1 MPESSGR
8 FPDEDSGWIL
18 SSAPPPDRWDD
29 WVEYDAASWPR
40 KVERRYAL
48 VPTICFNCES
58 ACGLLAYIDK
68 FTGKIRRFE
77 GNPVHPGSRG
87 RVCAKGPATINQVND
102 PERVLYPM
110 KRVGERGSGRWVR
123 VSWDTALDDLAGRI
137 RAAIVEERRNEI
149 IYHVGRPGYDGTMD
163 RLLQAW
169 GVDGH
174 NSHTNVCSAAARLG
188 YALWHHSDRPS
199 PDYERADFIL
209 LLSAHLETGHYFNP
223 HAQRIIEARARGA
236 RVAVLDPRLSNTASM
251 ADHWLPTWPGSEAA
265 VLLAMA
271 NVIIDEGLH
280 DRDFVRRWVNWEAY
294 LKAEHPEAYQRS
306 QERGGS
312 QPGGDG
318 IEVFFDT
325 LRQVYAEFTPE
336 FAAAESGV
344 PAEKIIEVARE
355 LGKAAPA
362 VSAHIWRSAAAGNEG
377 GWQVSRCLQWLV
389 ILTGSFATPG
399 GTMPASRDKFVAAPF
414 SKPPAQTDWNDL
426 CWPLEY
432 PLAHYEMSFL
442 LPHFLKENRGRIST
456 YFTRV
461 YNPAWTN
468 PDGFSWI
475 EVLRDEEKIGCHA
488 ALTPTWNESSY
499 WADYVLPMGLAPE
512 RHDIMSQETSAGAW
526 IGFRQPVLRTWRER
540 QGEAVELSHEANP
553 GEVWEE
559 DEFWIEL
566 SWRIDPDGSLG
577 IRQWFESPY
586 RDGEKLTVEEYYRWI
601 FENSVPGL
609 PEAASE
615 EGLTP
620 LEYMRR
626 YGAFQVKS
634 GDYRYYDRPV
644 ALPGVDGTTP
654 STADSESVTAESES
668 ITAESESVTAESG
681 ATGRGPEKDPESG
694 IVRVDGDVVGVE
706 IDGEVLEGVP
716 TPSRK
721 LEFFSETM
729 CEWGWPDQAVPNYIR
744 SHVHWQNLDRDA
756 GEVVLLPT
764 FRLPTLV
771 HTRSA
776 NAKWLVE
783 ISHRNPLWMHPA
795 DAGRVGI
802 ATDDLVRI
810 NTRIGHFVVRAWVTE
825 GLRPGI
831 IACSHHIGRWRLPAS
846 PGADRWHSS
855 VVELTEDGNKWSVR
869 QLEGI
874 KPFGSE
880 DPDSSRIWWSDAGV
894 HQNLAFPVQPDPI
907 SGMHCWHQKVRL
919 EQAHPGDRYGDIV
932 VDTAKSHAIY
942 LEWLAR
948 TKPAPGPDGLRR
960 PLWFSRPV
968 RPIDD
973 AYLVKKKESAEDSP

>member
-137 RAAIVEERRNEI
+137 RAAIVEERRNEV

-355 LGKAAPA
+355 LGKAGPA
-362 VSAHIWRSAAAGNEG
+362 VSAHT
-377 GWQVSRCLQWLV
+377 C
-389 ILTGSFATPG
+389 
-399 GTMPASRDKFVAAPF
+399 
-414 SKPPAQTDWNDL
+414 
-426 CWPLEY
+426 
-432 PLAHYEMSFL
+432 
-442 LPHFLKENRGRIST
+442 
-456 YFTRV
+456 
-461 YNPAWTN
+461 
-468 PDGFSWI
+468 
-475 EVLRDEEKIGCHA
+475 
-488 ALTPTWNESSY
+488 
-499 WADYVLPMGLAPE
+499 
-512 RHDIMSQETSAGAW
+512 
-526 IGFRQPVLRTWRER
+526 
-540 QGEAVELSHEANP
+540 
-553 GEVWEE
+553 
-559 DEFWIEL
+559 
-566 SWRIDPDGSLG
+566 
-577 IRQWFESPY
+577 
-586 RDGEKLTVEEYYRWI
+586 
-601 FENSVPGL
+601 
-609 PEAASE
+609 
-615 EGLTP
+615 
-620 LEYMRR
+620 
-626 YGAFQVKS
+626 
-634 GDYRYYDRPV
+634 RPV
-644 ALPGVDGTTP
+644 GV
-654 STADSESVTAESES
+654 
-668 ITAESESVTAESG
+668 
-681 ATGRGPEKDPESG
+681 
-694 IVRVDGDVVGVE
+694 
-706 IDGEVLEGVP
+706 L
-716 TPSRK
+716 
-721 LEFFSETM
+721 
-729 CEWGWPDQAVPNYIR
+729 
-744 SHVHWQNLDRDA
+744 
-756 GEVVLLPT
+756 
-764 FRLPTLV
+764 
-771 HTRSA
+771 
-776 NAKWLVE
+776 
-783 ISHRNPLWMHPA
+783 HPA
-795 DAGRVGI
+795 
-802 ATDDLVRI
+802 
-810 NTRIGHFVVRAWVTE
+810 
-825 GLRPGI
+825 GL
-831 IACSHHIGRWRLPAS
+831 S
-846 PGADRWHSS
+846 ADRGH
-855 VVELTEDGNKWSVR
+855 R
-869 QLEGI
+869 
-874 KPFGSE
+874 
-880 DPDSSRIWWSDAGV
+880 
-894 HQNLAFPVQPDPI
+894 
-907 SGMHCWHQKVRL
+907 
-919 EQAHPGDRYGDIV
+919 AH
-932 VDTAKSHAIY
+932 
-942 LEWLAR
+942 
-948 TKPAPGPDGLRR
+948 
-960 PLWFSRPV
+960 
-968 RPIDD
+968 
-973 AYLVKKKESAEDSP
+973 